1 MAENNNN
8 LHTGHRQ
15 RVREKFL
22 TEGNLDNFAPHNVL
36 EFLLFYSIPRADTNE
51 LAHKLIEEFG
61 SLKGVFDAPV
71 EALRQIDGIGENSA
85 ALIKLVPALSRT
97 YEQLQANDIKRIYS
111 TQDAV
116 NYLKPKFIGLK
127 NEILVM
133 LCMNKSGKILNYSQI
148 STGGIDYTQVD
159 VRKILKIILN
169 CHATEV
175 IIAHNHPNGLC
186 IPSKGDSDMT
196 EMLANSLSS
205 IGTTLRNHIIISE
218 SDYFSFSENSQTVHH
233 LKTNNNNSFIV
244 NEDSEE

>member
-1 MAENNNN
+1 MAENNKK
-8 LHTGHRQ
+8 LHNGHRQ
-15 RVREKFL
+15 RVREKFIS
-22 TEGNLDNFAPHNVL
+22 EGNLDNFAPHNVL

-51 LAHKLIEEFG
+51 LAHRLIEEFG
-61 SLKGVFDAPV
+61 SLKGVFDAPL
-71 EALRQIDGIGENSA
+71 EALTQIDGIGENSA
-85 ALIKLVPALSRT
+85 TLIKLVPALSRT

-116 NYLKPKFIGLK
+116 NFLKPKFIGLK
-127 NEILVM
+127 NEILIM
-133 LCMNKSGKILNYSQI
+133 ICMNKSGKILNCSQI

-196 EMLANSLSS
+196 EMLANALSN

-218 SDYFSFSENSQTVHH
+218 NDYFSFAENHQTVHH
-233 LKTNNNNSFIV
+233 LKLNSNNFFIV